1 MKEAIIM
8 QKFQENFKRLLAN
21 TPENITKL
29 FYRHHDEPS
38 EYDDYIQ
45 KTAHTVISAP
55 DDDIVIETNPDD
67 PYITVSGT
75 TPNEL
80 ANNLMITAWQ
90 LLADYTFDQEEP
102 SIDQIIE
109 PLITEPDVLFY
120 STDVGCYYYS
130 ETLPKFLKIV
140 KKEVDQLDQH
150 KTY

>member
-1 MKEAIIM
+1 M
-8 QKFQENFKRLLAN
+8 QKFHENFKRLLAN

-38 EYDDYIQ
+38 AYDDYIQ
-45 KTAHTVISAP
+45 KTARTVISAP
-55 DDDIVIETNPDD
+55 DNDIVIETNPDD

-102 SIDQIIE
+102 SIDQIIK

-130 ETLPKFLKIV
+130 ETLPKFR
-140 KKEVDQLDQH
+140 QLLRTKVQSLH
-150 KTY
+150 VLVTQVQLT

>member
-8 QKFQENFKRLLAN
+8 QKFHENFKRLLAN

-29 FYRHHDEPS
+29 FDRHHDEPS
-38 EYDDYIQ
+38 EYDYYIQ

-90 LLADYTFDQEEP
+90 LLANYAFDQEEP
-102 SIDQIIE
+102 SIDQIIK

-120 STDVGCYYYS
+120 STDSGCYYYS
-130 ETLPKFLKIV
+130 ETLPMFLKII

>member
-1 MKEAIIM
+1 MKEANIM
-8 QKFQENFKRLLAN
+8 QKFHENFKRLLAN
-21 TPENITKL
+21 IPENITKL
-29 FYRHHDEPS
+29 FDRHHNESS

-45 KTAHTVISAP
+45 KTTHTVISAP
-55 DDDIVIETNPDD
+55 DDDIVIETDPDN

-90 LLADYTFDQEEP
+90 LLANYTFDQEEP
-102 SIDQIIE
+102 SIDQIIK
-109 PLITEPDVLFY
+109 PLIIEPDVLFY
-120 STDVGCYYYS
+120 STNVGCYYYS